1 MIEENEIS
9 YDDNE
14 ISKIKTDDVTRKQH
28 NDVTRIKPQDVTRTQ
43 TDVMVQFQPD
53 NAKPLQPDNV
63 KPVQPDDVT
72 RITDFANVKFSGLPR
87 RRNRPTQ
94 EANSKPD
101 KVKNSDEILIS
112 NSPLKIKPEL
122 LTATPYNQKIV
133 KDEIKHLTK
142 VITTMPQQQ
151 QPQSVTYSNNN
162 NPFQSFFSNF
172 YADKIRS
179 SPRALTYEPPAL
191 TRSEPILRGLYFR
204 CMLPAATGKPLN
216 SPKLTLGPMAS
227 FIRRSPLIKPPKC
240 HTITFLVRIWCFEPN
255 LPKYEVTVARNNSED
270 TVHVWNSRECSD
282 NVAKK

>member
-133 KDEIKHLTK
+133 KDEVKHLTK
-142 VITTMPQQQ
+142 VTTMPQQPQQQ

-179 SPRALTYEPPAL
+179 SPRALTYEPAGPYTIRANFEGPL
-191 TRSEPILRGLYFR
+191 FPMHATSSYRQTTQQSQANVRSNGFVYQTQPTYQ
-204 CMLPAATGKPLN
+204 A
-216 SPKLTLGPMAS
+216 PKVPYYYVP
-227 FIRRSPLIKPPKC
+227 RSYLM
-240 HTITFLVRIWCFEPN
+240 F
-255 LPKYEVTVARNNSED
+255 
-270 TVHVWNSRECSD
+270 
-282 NVAKK
+282 